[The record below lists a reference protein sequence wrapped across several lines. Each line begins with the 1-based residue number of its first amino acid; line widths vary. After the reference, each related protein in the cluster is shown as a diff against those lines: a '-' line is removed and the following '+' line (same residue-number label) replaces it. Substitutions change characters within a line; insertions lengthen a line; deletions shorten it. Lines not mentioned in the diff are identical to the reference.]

1 MKTYE
6 VVGDILYGFG
16 ATITVEDNILP
27 GTEEFDQAVADE
39 LGLTNFGAEE
49 GLSIGSIEEI
59 NE

>member
-16 ATITVEDNILP
+16 TKITVEDNILP
-27 GTEEFDQAVADE
+27 GSEKFDQAVADE

-49 GLSIGSIEEI
+49 GLSIGSVEEV
-59 NE
+59 